1 MSENEQQLFAEEK
14 AAPVADTEDKRLF
27 LLDAYALIYR
37 AYFSFIR
44 APRVNSKGFN
54 TSAAFGFTTTLLDL
68 IKREKP
74 THLAVVFD
82 TAAPTERHISHVE
95 YKANREEM
103 PDDIRSNVP
112 YIRRIIEAMNIP
124 VLESD
129 GYEADD
135 VIGTLAKKA
144 EAEGYIT
151 YMVTPD
157 KDFGQLVTDRIIM
170 YKPGRGGEPP
180 EKLGPKEICERWGL
194 QTTDQVKD
202 ILGLMGDAVDNIPGI
217 PGIGEKT
224 AMKLVQQ
231 FGSLEGVIANVDKLK
246 GKQQENVIAFAEQ
259 GLKSKQ
265 LATIIIDAPVEL
277 DHDALHLDAPDAV
290 KVLEVFS
297 ELEFKNL
304 TSRVLGG
311 DQNTGKEGKGDKE
324 VKRSASSP
332 SKGQVDLFGASV
344 DEEGNVE
351 LKEFAN
357 IDTVPHR
364 YFLVEGNE
372 SLYMLAAQL
381 KKQPRFCFDTETTG
395 TDERTAELVGLA
407 FSWKAHEA
415 HYVPVP
421 ADRTGAQRIVDIF
434 KPMIENETIGKVAQN
449 AKYDIRVLANYG
461 VEVKGPLFDTMV
473 AHYLLKP
480 DQQKHGMDYLSESYL
495 GYRPVSIETL
505 IGEKGRGKV
514 QRSMRDA
521 DINAV
526 KEYSAEDA
534 DITWQLS
541 EKFAP
546 LLDTDEV
553 TPLFNDVEMPLVHVL
568 AAMET
573 EGIRID
579 IPALKQFSEELG
591 TDILRLQD
599 EIHKACG
606 VPFNIDSPKQLG
618 DVLFETL
625 KLGGDKIKKT
635 AKTGQYQTSED
646 ILQELSNAHPAVPLI
661 LDYRSLRKLKGTY
674 VDTLPE
680 AADPTTHRVH
690 TSYLQT
696 VAATGRLASNDPNL
710 QNIPIR
716 TEKGREIRKAFVP
729 RNADFQLL
737 SADYSQIELR
747 IIAHMSGDHNMQ
759 EAFRNGL
766 DIHAATAAK
775 VFNVDIAAV
784 SREQRSRAKAVNFGI
799 AYGQGAFGLSQNLG
813 IPRAEAKQIIDD
825 YFAQFPGVRNY
836 MDEMIGYCRT
846 NGYIKTL
853 MGRRRY
859 LPDITSANNTVRAQ
873 AERIAINAPMQ
884 GTAADIIKVAM
895 VSIQRELKQR
905 RMKSK
910 LLLQVH
916 DELVF
921 DAHNEETDD
930 LKVLVR
936 ERMEGAIVLAVPLVV
951 DMGLGKNWLSAH

>member
-1 MSENEQQLFAEEK
+1 M
-14 AAPVADTEDKRLF
+14 PDTENPVIAPATTEDRRLF

-54 TSAAFGFTTTLLDL
+54 TSASFGFTTTLLDL
-68 IKREKP
+68 IRREKP

-82 TAAPTERHISHVE
+82 TAAPTERHE
-95 YKANREEM
+95 TLLDYKANREEM
-103 PDDIRSNVP
+103 PDDIRSNIP
-112 YIRRIIEAMNIP
+112 YIRRIIESMCIP
-124 VLESD
+124 ILEAD

-135 VIGTLAKKA
+135 VIGTLAVKA
-144 EAEGYIT
+144 EAAGYIT

-170 YKPGRGGEPP
+170 YKPGRGGDPP
-180 EKLGPKEICERWGL
+180 EKLGPKEICARWGL
-194 QTTDQVKD
+194 QRTEQVKD

-231 FGSLEGVIANVDKLK
+231 FGSLEGVIDGVEQLK
-246 GKQQENVIAFAEQ
+246 GKQKENVIQFAEQ
-259 GLKSKQ
+259 GRLSKM
-265 LATIIIDAPVEL
+265 LATINIAAPVEL
-277 DHDALHLDAPDAV
+277 DHEALELCAPDKD

-297 ELEFKNL
+297 ELEFRNL
-304 TSRVLGG
+304 TNRVLG
-311 DQNTGKEGKGDKE
+311 TEPEPAAKGGRKAAAP
-324 VKRSASSP
+324 KP
-332 SKGQVDLFGASV
+332 GQVDLFGTTTDA
-344 DEEGNVE
+344 EGNVE
-351 LKEFAN
+351 LKELAN
-357 IDTVPHR
+357 IDTVDHR
-364 YFLVEGNE
+364 YYLVEGNE
-372 SLYMLAAQL
+372 SLFMLAAQL
-381 KKQPRFCFDTETTG
+381 KKQPRFCFDTETTSK
-395 TDERTAELVGLA
+395 DERTAELVGLA
-407 FSWKAHEA
+407 FSWEKHKG
-415 HYVPVP
+415 HYVPIP
-421 ADRTGAQRIVDIF
+421 ADRAEADRILGIF
-434 KPMIENETIGKVAQN
+434 KPILENEAIGKVAQN
-449 AKYDIRVLANYG
+449 AKYDITVLRNYG

-480 DQQKHGMDYLSESYL
+480 DLRHGMDYMSETYL

-505 IGEKGRGKV
+505 IGPKGKGQK
-514 QRSMRDA
+514 SMRDA
-521 DINAV
+521 DVNAV

-534 DITWQLS
+534 DITWQLH
-541 EKFAP
+541 EHFAP
-546 LLDTDEV
+546 KLEEDGITQ
-553 TPLFNDVEMPLVHVL
+553 LFQEVEMPLVSVL
-568 AAMET
+568 SEMEM

-591 TDILRLQD
+591 QDILKLQ
-599 EIHKACG
+599 ERIHEACG

-625 KLGGDKIKKT
+625 KLGGDPGSGAGKVKKT
-635 AKTGQYQTSED
+635 RTGQYQTSED
-646 ILQELSNAHPAVPLI
+646 ILLEMSNLHPAIPLI

-680 AADPTTHRVH
+680 AADPGTHRVH
-690 TSYLQT
+690 TNYLQT

-729 RNADFQLL
+729 RDADHVLL

-747 IIAHMSGDHNMQ
+747 IIAHMSGDRNMQ
-759 EAFRNGL
+759 EAFRQGL

-775 VFNVDIAAV
+775 VFGVDIAEV
-784 SREQRSRAKAVNFGI
+784 TREQRSKSKAVNFGI
-799 AYGQGAFGLSQNLG
+799 AYGQGAFGLAQTLN
-813 IPRAEAKQIIDD
+813 IPRAEAKTIIDD

-836 MDEMIGYCRT
+836 MDEMIGFCRT

-859 LPDITSANNTVRAQ
+859 LPDITSPNNTVRAH

-895 VSIQRELKQR
+895 VAINKELKR
-905 RMKSK
+905 KALGSK

-921 DAHNEETDD
+921 DVKLDEVPT
-930 LKVLVR
+930 VQGLVK
-936 ERMEGAIVLAVPLVV
+936 ELMEGALPLDVPLVV
-951 DMGLGKNWLSAH
+951 DMNVGKNWLEAH